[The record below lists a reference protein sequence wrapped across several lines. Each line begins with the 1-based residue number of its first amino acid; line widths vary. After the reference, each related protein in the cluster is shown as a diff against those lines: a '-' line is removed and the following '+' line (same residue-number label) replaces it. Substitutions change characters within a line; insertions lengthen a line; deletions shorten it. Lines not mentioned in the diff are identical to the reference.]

1 MELDHQTIDGA
12 SVSSVPLN
20 ISPTGKCLTV
30 LTLFGTRP
38 EAIKVAPVIGELES
52 RGERFR
58 TVNVNS
64 GQHTDL
70 LTPFV
75 ELFGLRIDY
84 DLGVMVPDQSPSGV
98 CARVLTALDPVL
110 EVERPDLIL
119 VQGDTTTALAGAL
132 AGFHRRIPV
141 GHIEAGLRSGDPN
154 SPFPE
159 EMNRRLISRIATVH
173 FAATEHNRRVLL
185 SEGVNASAIFV
196 TGNPVV
202 DSLHRMVRTSQPAA
216 EMRSLLEQ
224 FAPYKLIVL
233 TTHRRES
240 LGSAMK
246 ANMRAL
252 REFIERHEDAALV
265 FPVHLNPLVR
275 EAAGDILDGHDRIR
289 LLPPLGYPE
298 FLALLSNA
306 WLVVSDSGGVQEEAP
321 SLGKPLLVLRE
332 NTERPE
338 AIGSGV
344 ARLVGGGA
352 GNLTQMLQDAY
363 QHPEWV
369 NSISQ
374 IPNPFGNGDSG
385 PRIVD
390 AIETL
395 LRIKAQDSLD
405 ARVSVSAA

>member
-1 MELDHQTIDGA
+1 MELEHQTTEGTL
-12 SVSSVPLN
+12 SSTSPLGF
-20 ISPTGKCLTV
+20 SPPGKKLTV

-38 EAIKVAPVIGELES
+38 EAIKVAPVISELEA
-52 RGERFR
+52 RGDRFR

-70 LTPFV
+70 LAPFV
-75 ELFGLRIDY
+75 ELFALRIDH

-98 CARVLTALDPVL
+98 CARVLTNLDQLL
-110 EVERPDLIL
+110 ELEKPDLIL
-119 VQGDTTTALAGAL
+119 VQGDTSTALSGAL

-159 EMNRRLISRIATVH
+159 EMNRRLISKLASVH
-173 FAATEHNRRVLL
+173 FAATTHNRDLLL
-185 SEGVNASAIFV
+185 SEGVSAKAIFV

-202 DSLHRMVRTSQPAA
+202 DSLHRIVRTAKPAA
-216 EMRSLLEQ
+216 EVRSVLDR
-224 FAPYKLIVL
+224 FALYKLIVL

-240 LGSAMK
+240 LGAAMM
-246 ANMRAL
+246 ANLRAL
-252 REFIERHEDAALV
+252 REFIEHHEDVALV
-265 FPVHLNPLVR
+265 FPVHLNPMVGQ
-275 EAAGDILDGHDRIR
+275 AARSILAGHDRIQ

-298 FLALLSNA
+298 FLALLRNA

-338 AIGSGV
+338 AIESGV
-344 ARLVGGGA
+344 ARLVGSGA
-352 GNLTQMLQDAY
+352 DSLAAQLDEAY
-363 QHPEWV
+363 RSPEWV
-369 NSISQ
+369 NSINE

-390 AIETL
+390 AIEMILVLT
-395 LRIKAQDSLD
+395 ADAGSA
-405 ARVSVSAA
+405 ARVTIPAV